1 MVRFQNEVRDPGR
14 RGQELQRQEHAWS
27 WRESKGV
34 SGVGQWGKEVGD
46 TVNAKEAAGISL
58 GLLSLAPQCRG
69 QRKGED
75 KSAEETE
82 KELVESRLAA
92 VSGAEGGTVSPG
104 GGNEKVCSELLLF
117 IIIIY
122 FAY

>member
-1 MVRFQNEVRDPGR
+1 
-14 RGQELQRQEHAWS
+14 
-27 WRESKGV
+27 
-34 SGVGQWGKEVGD
+34 VGQWGKEVGD

-117 IIIIY
+117 IISLYFHTSLVRIISR
-122 FAY
+122 FKEIESHNQESGRNQI